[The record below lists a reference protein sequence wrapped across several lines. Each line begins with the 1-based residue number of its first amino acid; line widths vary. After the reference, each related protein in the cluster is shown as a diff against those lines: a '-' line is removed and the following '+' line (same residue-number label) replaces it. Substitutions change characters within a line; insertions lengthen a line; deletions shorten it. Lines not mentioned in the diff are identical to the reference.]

1 MGRSLYWQ
9 DSCLFIPRD
18 SANAKKNPIMNRLR
32 FSCDIPLWLFKF
44 FFKSVNV
51 PSILLLVL
59 GIPLRK
65 EVREIEI
72 HTVHGG
78 TEPPMGELCLA

>member
-1 MGRSLYWQ
+1 MQCDGGSKVLPRQWQCSPKKPSLFQYVYLF
-9 DSCLFIPRD
+9 SEGVGCLV
-18 SANAKKNPIMNRLR
+18 AT
-32 FSCDIPLWLFKF
+32 WY
-44 FFKSVNV
+44 
-51 PSILLLVL
+51 
-59 GIPLRK
+59 K